1 MATKAK
7 AAAYEPTT
15 WADGDIITA
24 EKLNK
29 LETGIANEQEGPAG
43 PAGPAGLGIKGLAL
57 TTTDGK
63 VTAGTVTF
71 TDDTTAAV
79 TVTEA

>member
-7 AAAYEPTT
+7 ATAYEPTT
-15 WADGDIITA
+15 WTDGDVITA

-29 LETGIANEQEGPAG
+29 LEAGVANEQTGPT
-43 PAGPAGLGIKGLAL
+43 GPAGLGIKALAL